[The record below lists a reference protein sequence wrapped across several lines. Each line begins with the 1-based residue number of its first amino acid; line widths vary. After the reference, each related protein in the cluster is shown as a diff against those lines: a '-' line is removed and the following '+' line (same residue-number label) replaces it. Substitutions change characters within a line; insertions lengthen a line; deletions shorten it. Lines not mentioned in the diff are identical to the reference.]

1 MRCIAIVRF
10 PAPAGMTGAKLRAVL
25 DDGVPRYQGLP
36 GLHRKYFL
44 GNVTHGAGVYE
55 WESRAAADAFY
66 NDAWRVRLRTVYG
79 AVPQIEFFDLH
90 AVVDND
96 AGTARIDAAAA

>member
-10 PAPAGMTGAKLRAVL
+10 PAPAGLTGAKLRAVL
-25 DDGVPRYQGLP
+25 EDGVPRYQDLP

-44 GNVTHGAGVYE
+44 GSATHGGGVYE

-66 NDAWRVRLRTVYG
+66 NDAWRERLRTVYG
-79 AVPQIEFFDLH
+79 AVPQIEFFDVH

-96 AGTARIDAAAA
+96 THTTCINA

>member
-1 MRCIAIVRF
+1 MRCIAIVKF

-25 DDGVPRYQGLP
+25 EDGVPRYRGLP

-44 GNVTHGAGVYE
+44 GSATHGAGVYE
-55 WESRAAADAFY
+55 WETRAAADAFY
-66 NDAWRVRLRTVYG
+66 NDAWRERLRTVYG

-96 AGTARIDAAAA
+96 ARTSRIDDDAA

>member
-10 PAPAGMTGAKLRAVL
+10 PAPAGLTGERLRAVL
-25 DDGVPRYQGLP
+25 EEAVPRYLAIP

-44 GNVTHGAGVYE
+44 GNAGFGGGVYE
-55 WESRAAADAFY
+55 WESRATAQAFY
-66 NDAWRVRLRTVYG
+66 NETWRERLRSIYG
-79 AVPQIEFFDLH
+79 AVPQVEYFDLH

-96 AGTARIDAAAA
+96 SQTMRIDA

>member
-10 PAPAGMTGAKLRAVL
+10 PAPAGLTGAKLRAVL
-25 DDGVPRYQGLP
+25 EDGVPRYQALA
-36 GLHRKYFL
+36 GLHRKYFA
-44 GNVTHGAGVYE
+44 GNAKHGSGIYE

-66 NDAWRVRLRTVYG
+66 NDAWRERLRTVYG
-79 AVPQIEFFDLH
+79 AVPEIEFFDVH

-96 AGTARIDAAAA
+96 AHTMRIDA

>member
-10 PAPAGMTGAKLRAVL
+10 PAPAGLTGAKLRAVL
-25 DDGVPRYQGLP
+25 EDGVPRYQALA
-36 GLHRKYFL
+36 GLHRKYFA
-44 GNVTHGAGVYE
+44 GNATHGSGIYE

-66 NDAWRVRLRTVYG
+66 NDAWRERLRTVYG
-79 AVPQIEFFDLH
+79 AVPEIEFFDVH

-96 AGTARIDAAAA
+96 AHTMRIDA